1 MKPLRLTLLLVAA
14 LASGCVWQ
22 PIAYDASAR
31 ASVETALAEFRKE
44 EALSPFFEQAVAY
57 AVFPGSFRAGTG
69 FGGAYGGGWLLEG
82 DDAVGRVTM
91 FEFFAGAD
99 FGAQLY
105 RSILFFKTEQALRNF
120 RKGTFEFTGQANAA
134 HVVGGYSAAPSYH
147 PEVAMFV
154 QVRGGLLL
162 EASIGT
168 QRYDYFPLPRP
179 VGQ

>member
-69 FGGAYGGGWLLEG
+69 FGGAYGGGRRRFRRA
-82 DDAVGRVTM
+82 AVPQHPVFQDR
-91 FEFFAGAD
+91 AGA
-99 FGAQLY
+99 AQ
-105 RSILFFKTEQALRNF
+105 FQEGHF
-120 RKGTFEFTGQANAA
+120 
-134 HVVGGYSAAPSYH
+134 
-147 PEVAMFV
+147 
-154 QVRGGLLL
+154 
-162 EASIGT
+162 
-168 QRYDYFPLPRP
+168 
-179 VGQ
+179 